1 MRKILNNV
9 SVEGA
14 IRAFPTYVIIFCIQT
29 PLSFHDIYGS
39 YYDRYSLGPAIVTWL
54 AISLILFTV
63 FRRLLPDIH
72 LAGLATLTGLM
83 LLFPNAT
90 MTVPVYPA
98 VAIAGFGILVARL
111 CKRNGMAL
119 RDAIRIPEKFTYIV
133 NVVAATMMFAILGRM
148 AYHDYKVEAE
158 ADAVAA
164 KALAPISRSV
174 SASKP
179 SAALPHI
186 IHIVLD
192 GYSRAD
198 VLQSTYGF
206 DNAPFLDALRQRGFH
221 IADKA
226 TTPYNQT
233 LLVMSAI
240 FSLGAVSEPGV
251 IEIPED
257 DHVSLRRQLSHSLKG
272 GVVATTLRD
281 LGYELKSTP
290 STYLPL
296 QWNDVIQTDGHAP
309 ALRHFGLRE
318 TYIFGYDLLMNS
330 QVLSPL
336 IGPLLSK
343 YFDIAAI
350 DYRNLIDVPKRRV
363 SDSSGR
369 PQFVY
374 QHILAPHPPFII
386 TPDGRPRS
394 LGNFPVGLADGSH
407 LIQRNNHDHANYR
420 DGYIDKL
427 QYINGA
433 ILEQIDGLKR
443 TLPGPLI
450 IILHGDHGGGLH
462 FDQNDRAHTCVNER
476 FSPLLAVYATDP
488 AIARQFDGDFN
499 LVNIYRAIFRVLLKI
514 DLPNMPNRSTFISWD
529 LQKSAALDPV
539 AMEVPCAAPPRTWT
553 ADRKPGAADSP
564 SKDVI
569 SR

>member
-1 MRKILNNV
+1 MKKILSNTL
-9 SVEGA
+9 
-14 IRAFPTYVIIFCIQT
+14 IDRAFMAFPIYLIMFCIQT
-29 PLSFHDIYGS
+29 PLSVLDIYGS
-39 YYDRYSLGPAIVTWL
+39 YYDRYNLVPAIVIWL

-63 FRRLLPDIH
+63 LRLLVPDIH

-83 LLFPNAT
+83 LLFPKAT
-90 MTVPVYPA
+90 QTVPVYPL
-98 VAIAGFGILVARL
+98 VAIAGFGILVTRL

-133 NVVAATMMFAILGRM
+133 NVVAVTMILAILGRI
-148 AYHDYKVEAE
+148 AYYNYEVAAE
-158 ADAVAA
+158 ADAVTA
-164 KALAPISRSV
+164 KAYAPISRSV
-174 SASKP
+174 SARKP
-179 SAALPHI
+179 SSLPHI

-198 VLQSTYGF
+198 VLRSVYGF

-251 IEIPED
+251 IEIPEN
-257 DHVSLRRQLSHSLKG
+257 DHASLRRQLSRSLKS
-272 GVVATTLRD
+272 GVVATMLRD

-296 QWNDVIQTDGHAP
+296 QWNDVVQTDGHAP
-309 ALRHFGLRE
+309 ALRQFGLRE
-318 TYIFGYDLLMNS
+318 TYIFSYDLLMNS

-350 DYRNLIDVPKRRV
+350 DYRNLTDVPKRRV
-363 SDSSGR
+363 SDSTGR

-386 TPDGRPRS
+386 TPDGRPRP
-394 LGNFPVGLADGSH
+394 LGNFPVTLDDGSH
-407 LIQRNNHDHANYR
+407 LIQRNNVDPADYR

-433 ILEQIDGLKR
+433 ILEQIDQLKR

-462 FDQNDRAHTCVNER
+462 FDQDDRAHSCVNER

-499 LVNIYRAIFRVLLKI
+499 LVNIYRAIFRALLKI
-514 DLPNMPNRSTFISWD
+514 DLPNLPNRSMFISWD

-539 AMEVPCAAPPRTWT
+539 AMEVPCAAPKRTWT
-553 ADRKPGAADSP
+553 AGKEPSASP
-564 SKDVI
+564 RTPPNAI